1 MHQTDGY
8 STRTRGLCLQT
19 KTKGSSRCQGGEK
32 GLITASPSGM
42 TCQLTEIIW
51 DCCNAKAKVQDM
63 KLLIAFGSVKEGI
76 SKQCRFVQTHV
87 FNCV

>member
-1 MHQTDGY
+1 MFADENNRVVATA
-8 STRTRGLCLQT
+8 
-19 KTKGSSRCQGGEK
+19 KGEK
-32 GLITASPSGM
+32 KGRITVSPSGM
-42 TCQLTEIIW
+42 TSQLTEIIW

-63 KLLIAFGSVKEGI
+63 KLLIAFGSVIEGI